1 MNANDMEDEFCRV
14 RFLDVGGADIGLF
27 FHANCMILLFIFII
41 FSAAGRLTQD
51 SFSVWV
57 CYEGSKE

>member
-1 MNANDMEDEFCRV
+1 MNANDNDMEDEFCRV

-27 FHANCMILLFIFII
+27 FHANCMILLFISII

-51 SFSVWV
+51 SFSV
-57 CYEGSKE
+57 